1 MNVVMPKRR
10 AEVVAERSKRLA
22 REAIEG
28 PGSPAGEAGSSALGE
43 SDSMTEEGGF
53 GVESPTGERG
63 ASSEREGDPE
73 SPVDGTG
80 LLGEDE
86 ETGES
91 PDSFEGTIQT
101 YDHQCDNHQISHE
114 LHVDI
119 ENVVVHETEEEEVPV
134 PISNSIPL
142 LEAPAEIIE
151 YGRPPSP
158 DSPLEVGVGGHEFEF
173 DTQSLDDIDENE
185 DEDEDEGELEDVDH
199 TTRIEVKTASPATLS
214 PPLPFADRVDHLPP
228 IIDTPDQLSTTQ
240 SSSPSP
246 PILAPMPIQS
256 NPISSDPIK
265 VPTPPTVL
273 GARDLN
279 IKMDTLAPTQTQT
292 PGLKKQKSLKQ
303 LLSFGLSSPPPVPPL
318 PPHLEGPSK
327 KRMTLLSRQ
336 SKPNLRVEVKSPKMN
351 VNGPTSAPLPD
362 LKGKGKATEVERPR
376 MVKRFSLSNMSSAFK
391 KMASGGSSPVPKVPE
406 LPIMYRRKSN
416 QDDVGEGSGVGVKE
430 EEKPRRRSDDISFR
444 GVGSPITNTRF
455 SGLDTP
461 PIGSPIT
468 NRFTGLDT
476 PPIGSP
482 IVFEFS
488 PPILPTAA
496 GPSTFDRGVI
506 TRNVAMSL
514 SGPSTSPP
522 DAIAPPISP
531 PTAVGTAVAIASAPA
546 GLEIQPRLARST
558 SFSSVSSV
566 ATSAHGPDTE
576 PHEQQTLI
584 AISPRTQ
591 RDPSASLQDYLTRV
605 QSTEVTITQ
614 RTHVRQ
620 HSLEATIV
628 LSSPPPPLPRH
639 RLMEREDSLG
649 SMTSNRSSGESQN
662 ERLKTPLVMPVASM
676 SLDEI
681 RRHIPIAPPRTVME
695 EGISSSDSFQPLPSL
710 GSGMVVVNSPTS
722 TVTSTSTGQSG
733 TSKSTPKARSL
744 VRMMRRQSKGK
755 GKRKEEVTVTTT
767 PPVPSTSIQF
777 DSIKQSIKLESL
789 HFEALN
795 IDFSNLDWDSELG
808 KVRER

>member
-28 PGSPAGEAGSSALGE
+28 PGSPAAGSS
-43 SDSMTEEGGF
+43 SMPVEGDYE
-53 GVESPTGERG
+53 VESPTDEGR
-63 ASSEREGDPE
+63 ASSEGGDVSAEGGTDPD

-80 LLGEDE
+80 SLSEDE
-86 ETGES
+86 EERES
-91 PDSFEGTIQT
+91 PDSFEGTIQS
-101 YDHQCDNHQISHE
+101 YDYHHHHE
-114 LHVDI
+114 QDRDI
-119 ENVVVHETEEEEVPV
+119 QL
-134 PISNSIPL
+134 PIEQDQDSAPIVQRSNSIPL

-151 YGRPPSP
+151 YDRPPSP
-158 DSPLEVGVGGHEFEF
+158 DSPLEVGVEAEIDEFEF

-185 DEDEDEGELEDVDH
+185 DEDEGELED
-199 TTRIEVKTASPATLS
+199 TIVKIKQTSPATLS
-214 PPLPFADRVDHLPP
+214 PPLPFSDRALVDHLPP
-228 IIDTPDQLSTTQ
+228 IIDTPDQPTTE
-240 SSSPSP
+240 SPSPTLSP
-246 PILAPMPIQS
+246 PILGPMS
-256 NPISSDPIK
+256 ISQPTRPVFTEDSIK
-265 VPTPPTVL
+265 APTPPPAL

-279 IKMDTLAPTQTQT
+279 IKIDTPAPTQT

-318 PPHLEGPSK
+318 PPHLANTAEPAK

-336 SKPNLRVEVKSPKMN
+336 SKPNLRVEVKSPKIN
-351 VNGPTSAPLPD
+351 VSGPTSAPLPD
-362 LKGKGKATEVERPR
+362 LKGKGKEKEVDRPK

-391 KMASGGSSPVPKVPE
+391 KMAGGGGSPIPKVPE
-406 LPIMYRRKSN
+406 LPIMYRRKSD
-416 QDDVGEGSGVGVKE
+416 QDDVGEGSSSEEK

-444 GVGSPITNTRF
+444 GVGSPITHTNRF

-461 PIGSPIT
+461 PIGSPI
-468 NRFTGLDT
+468 
-476 PPIGSP
+476 
-482 IVFEFS
+482 VFELS
-488 PPILPTAA
+488 PHILPNAVA
-496 GPSTFDRGVI
+496 GPSTCHRGV
-506 TRNVAMSL
+506 TRTAEISPT
-514 SGPSTSPP
+514 GHSTSPP
-522 DAIAPPISP
+522 TMVAVGPPISP
-531 PTAVGTAVAIASAPA
+531 PTAVASAVADAPPPA
-546 GLEIQPRLARST
+546 DLGTQSRLARST

-566 ATSAHGPDTE
+566 ATSANGPDTE

-649 SMTSNRSSGESQN
+649 SLTSNRSSGESQN
-662 ERLKTPLVMPVASM
+662 ERLKTPLIMPVASM

-681 RRHIPIAPPRTVME
+681 RRHIPIVPPRTVME
-695 EGISSSDSFQPLPSL
+695 EGIESSDYFQSLPSL

-755 GKRKEEVTVTTT
+755 GKKEEVTMTKTP
-767 PPVPSTSIQF
+767 PPVPSNSAQF

-795 IDFSNLDWDSELG
+795 IDFSNLDWNSELS
-808 KVRER
+808 KVREG

>member
-28 PGSPAGEAGSSALGE
+28 PGSPAGEAGSSAVGVDL
-43 SDSMTEEGGF
+43 MPVEGDYE
-53 GVESPTGERG
+53 VESPTGEGDARC
-63 ASSEREGDPE
+63 EGEIDPE
-73 SPVDGTG
+73 SPVEETG
-80 LLGEDE
+80 SLGEDE
-86 ETGES
+86 EERDS

-101 YDHQCDNHQISHE
+101 YDHHHHHE
-114 LHVDI
+114 QDRDI
-119 ENVVVHETEEEEVPV
+119 QQSIEQDQERAPMV

-151 YGRPPSP
+151 YDRPPSP
-158 DSPLEVGVGGHEFEF
+158 DSPLEVGVEVDEFEF

-185 DEDEDEGELEDVDH
+185 DEDEDGVEDSIVEIKQ
-199 TTRIEVKTASPATLS
+199 TSPATLS

-228 IIDTPDQLSTTQ
+228 IIDSPDQPHSESPRL
-240 SSSPSP
+240 SPSP
-246 PILAPMPIQS
+246 PILAPIPIQS
-256 NPISSDPIK
+256 KPIIPGPIDL
-265 VPTPPTVL
+265 PTPPPAL
-273 GARDLN
+273 GTRDLN
-279 IKMDTLAPTQTQT
+279 VKIDTPAPTQT

-336 SKPNLRVEVKSPKMN
+336 SKPNLRVEVKSPKFN

-362 LKGKGKATEVERPR
+362 LKGKGKAAEIEKPR

-391 KMASGGSSPVPKVPE
+391 KMAGGGSSPIPKVPE
-406 LPIMYRRKSN
+406 LPIMYRRKSD
-416 QDDVGEGSGVGVKE
+416 QDQDVGEGSSRE
-430 EEKPRRRSDDISFR
+430 EEKARRRSDDISSR

-461 PIGSPIT
+461 PIGSPI
-468 NRFTGLDT
+468 
-476 PPIGSP
+476 
-482 IVFEFS
+482 VFELS
-488 PPILPTAA
+488 PPPILPTAIA
-496 GPSTFDRGVI
+496 GPSTFNRGV
-506 TRNVAMSL
+506 TRNAVPISPTA
-514 SGPSTSPP
+514 PSTSPP
-522 DAIAPPISP
+522 DAIAAPISP
-531 PTAVGTAVAIASAPA
+531 PSALSNSPPTSVAIAPAPG
-546 GLEIQPRLARST
+546 GLELQSRLARST

-649 SMTSNRSSGESQN
+649 SLTSNRSSGESQN

-681 RRHIPIAPPRTVME
+681 RRHIPIVPPRTVME
-695 EGISSSDSFQPLPSL
+695 EGIESSDSFQSLPSL
-710 GSGMVVVNSPTS
+710 GSGMVVVKLPNFDRNIHINRSIRDFEINT
-722 TVTSTSTGQSG
+722 
-733 TSKSTPKARSL
+733 KS
-744 VRMMRRQSKGK
+744 
-755 GKRKEEVTVTTT
+755 
-767 PPVPSTSIQF
+767 
-777 DSIKQSIKLESL
+777 
-789 HFEALN
+789 
-795 IDFSNLDWDSELG
+795 
-808 KVRER
+808 

>member
-1 MNVVMPKRR
+1 VNVVMPKRR

-28 PGSPAGEAGSSALGE
+28 PGSPSPIGE
-43 SDSMTEEGGF
+43 SNMPVEGEF
-53 GVESPTGERG
+53 EVESPAGEGG
-63 ASSEREGDPE
+63 ALSEGEVEPE
-73 SPVDGTG
+73 SPVETG
-80 LLGEDE
+80 LLNE
-86 ETGES
+86 EEEERES

-101 YDHQCDNHQISHE
+101 YDHQCDNHQISHD

-119 ENVVVHETEEEEVPV
+119 EDVVHEEEEEVPV
-134 PISNSIPL
+134 PVSNSVPI

-151 YGRPPSP
+151 YDRPPSP
-158 DSPLEVGVGGHEFEF
+158 DSLLEVGVEVDEFEF

-228 IIDTPDQLSTTQ
+228 IIDSHDQPTTE
-240 SSSPSP
+240 SPGPSP
-246 PILAPMPIQS
+246 PVLAPVPIQFQ
-256 NPISSDPIK
+256 PISSDPIK
-265 VPTPPTVL
+265 GPTPRTVL

-279 IKMDTLAPTQTQT
+279 IKMDTPAPTQTQT

-303 LLSFGLSSPPPVPPL
+303 LLSFGLSSPPPLPPL

-336 SKPNLRVEVKSPKMN
+336 SKPNLRVEVKSPKI
-351 VNGPTSAPLPD
+351 NGPTSAPLPD
-362 LKGKGKATEVERPR
+362 LRDKGKGKEKEVDRPK

-391 KMASGGSSPVPKVPE
+391 KMASGGSSPIPKVPE
-406 LPIMYRRKSN
+406 LPIMYRRKSD
-416 QDDVGEGSGVGVKE
+416 QDDVGEGSSSRSGNGVEG
-430 EEKPRRRSDDISFR
+430 EEKSRRRSDDISFR

-461 PIGSPIT
+461 PIGSPI
-468 NRFTGLDT
+468 
-476 PPIGSP
+476 
-482 IVFEFS
+482 VFEFS

-496 GPSTFDRGVI
+496 GPSTFDHGIV
-506 TRNVAMSL
+506 TRKAIPDS
-514 SGPSTSPP
+514 PSDAWTSPP
-522 DAIAPPISP
+522 DADAIAPPISS
-531 PTAVGTAVAIASAPA
+531 PTAVAPAPA
-546 GLEIQPRLARST
+546 GLEIQTRLARST

-566 ATSAHGPDTE
+566 ATSAHGPITE
-576 PHEQQTLI
+576 PHEQRTLI

-649 SMTSNRSSGESQN
+649 SLTSNRSSGESQN

-695 EGISSSDSFQPLPSL
+695 EGISSSDSFQSLPSL

-755 GKRKEEVTVTTT
+755 GKRTAEATTT
-767 PPVPSTSIQF
+767 PPVPSTSVQF

-808 KVRER
+808 KVRE

>member
-28 PGSPAGEAGSSALGE
+28 PGSPVGEAGSAAVGV
-43 SDSMTEEGGF
+43 DSMPVEGDYE
-53 GVESPTGERG
+53 VESPTGG
-63 ASSEREGDPE
+63 GSASSEGEAGPE
-73 SPVDGTG
+73 SPVEDSG
-80 LLGEDE
+80 LLSE
-86 ETGES
+86 EEEERES

-101 YDHQCDNHQISHE
+101 YDHHHHHE
-114 LHVDI
+114 QDRDI
-119 ENVVVHETEEEEVPV
+119 QQSIEQDQERAPMV

-151 YGRPPSP
+151 YDRPPSP
-158 DSPLEVGVGGHEFEF
+158 DSPLEVGVEVDEFEF
-173 DTQSLDDIDENE
+173 DTQSLDEIDENE
-185 DEDEDEGELEDVDH
+185 DEDEDGVEDSIVEIKQ
-199 TTRIEVKTASPATLS
+199 TSPATLS

-228 IIDTPDQLSTTQ
+228 IIDSPDQPHSESPRL
-240 SSSPSP
+240 SPSP
-246 PILAPMPIQS
+246 PILAPIPIQTK
-256 NPISSDPIK
+256 PIIPGPIDL
-265 VPTPPTVL
+265 PTPPPAL
-273 GARDLN
+273 GTRDLN
-279 IKMDTLAPTQTQT
+279 VKIDTPAPTQT

-318 PPHLEGPSK
+318 PPHLANTAEPAK

-336 SKPNLRVEVKSPKMN
+336 SKPNLRVEVKSPKVN

-362 LKGKGKATEVERPR
+362 LKGKGKATEVDRPR

-391 KMASGGSSPVPKVPE
+391 KMAGGGGSSPIPKVPE
-406 LPIMYRRKSN
+406 LPIMYRRKSD
-416 QDDVGEGSGVGVKE
+416 QDDVGEGSSSGTQ

-461 PIGSPIT
+461 PIGSPI
-468 NRFTGLDT
+468 
-476 PPIGSP
+476 
-482 IVFEFS
+482 VFELS
-488 PPILPTAA
+488 PPILPTAIA
-496 GPSTFDRGVI
+496 GPSAFDRGV
-506 TRNVAMSL
+506 TRSAAPISPTT
-514 SGPSTSPP
+514 PSTSPR
-522 DAIAPPISP
+522 DAIAAPASPPSALSNSP
-531 PTAVGTAVAIASAPA
+531 PTSVAIAPAPG
-546 GLEIQPRLARST
+546 GLELQSRLARST

-566 ATSAHGPDTE
+566 ATSAHGPDIE

-649 SMTSNRSSGESQN
+649 SLTSNRSSGESQN

-695 EGISSSDSFQPLPSL
+695 EGIESSDSFQSLPSL

-755 GKRKEEVTVTTT
+755 GKKEEMNMTKTP
-767 PPVPSTSIQF
+767 PPVPSNSAQF

-789 HFEALN
+789 HFEALK
-795 IDFSNLDWDSELG
+795 IDFSNLDWDSEWG
-808 KVRER
+808 KGREVRL